1 MERVSQKEREGAPST
16 LLNLFKYSEQLM
28 SSRSFNSK
36 NRALW
41 WHRPDTTDQR
51 WCQRVRVDPESLVS
65 DGVGSQALRSSCLR
79 TPAACRRLLCLSND
93 DELQEVIGEN
103 LPATINGDDE
113 EQRLVEGKKLQEKCL
128 RLGSPVSPAGLYCC
142 YAVITIL
149 TAVVIAL
156 SIALSLSDL
165 GNQTFSQNYCIAL
178 KAQLA
183 RFDNQEE
190 LSFLKRYKGPS
201 DHWIG
206 LHRES
211 SHHPWM
217 WTDNTEYNNS
227 FPTRGE
233 GPHAY
238 LSDRGISSGRN
249 YIRRRWICSKPTSY
263 ALQCPG
269 VSQLV

>member
-1 MERVSQKEREGAPST
+1 M
-16 LLNLFKYSEQLM
+16 SEDSGGL
-28 SSRSFNSK
+28 SN
-36 NRALW
+36 
-41 WHRPDTTDQR
+41 
-51 WCQRVRVDPESLVS
+51 
-65 DGVGSQALRSSCLR
+65 
-79 TPAACRRLLCLSND
+79 SND

-113 EQRLVEGKKLQEKCL
+113 ELQEEIGENLSATINGDDEEQRLVEAKKLQEKCL
-128 RLGSPVSPAGLYCC
+128 RLGSPVSPARLYCC
-142 YAVITIL
+142 YAVITVL

-156 SIALSLSDL
+156 SFALSLSGKTKQVSIKNTYATCPRNWIGFGNKCFYFSEDL

-217 WTDNTEYNNS
+217 WTDNTEYNNL

-238 LSDRGISSGRN
+238 LSDRGISSGRD